1 MASQSDVAKLANV
14 SFMTVSRVVNGD
26 PRVKPETRER
36 VQRAIEELNYYPN
49 AIARAL
55 NRQRTMTIGLILQKL
70 EYVLSEPY
78 ISHLI
83 YHIEKALIPHDYDM
97 LVVSGEHRNGRDL
110 TLLFKQKKVD
120 GVIILGSQID
130 DPRIAALSADRSPS
144 VLLHAHSDLPFVS
157 CVDVDNYSIIE
168 YFIDYLAALG
178 HRRIAFIGGDSSVLD
193 AYQRLDA
200 YEACMA
206 KRCLPLEKDL
216 VFRGNWSSGS
226 GYEAFL
232 HFDKLRPR
240 PSAVIASNDHMA
252 IGFLK
257 AAYEHQVRIPEDLSL
272 VGIDDIE
279 MAAFTTPKLTTMRQP
294 MQTIASAAVETLIG
308 AMEDRDKPAS
318 HIILEAEPIIR
329 DSCGPNPTV

>member
-26 PRVKPETRER
+26 PRVKSETRER
-36 VQRAIEELNYYPN
+36 VQRAIEELGYYPN
-49 AIARAL
+49 SIARAL

-70 EYVLSEPY
+70 DFVLSEPY

-97 LVVSGEHRNGRDL
+97 LIVSGERRNGGDL

-120 GVIILGSQID
+120 GVIILGSQIG
-130 DPRIAALSADRSPS
+130 DPRLQALSENRYPS
-144 VLLHAHSDLPFVS
+144 VLLHAHSDLPCIS
-157 CVDVDNYSIIE
+157 CVDVNNYSIIE
-168 YFIDYLAALG
+168 YFIDYLAARG
-178 HRRIAFIGGDSSVLD
+178 HRRIGFISGDLSVLN

-200 YEACMA
+200 YEAYMM
-206 KRCLPLEKDL
+206 KRGLPFGKEL

-226 GYEAFL
+226 GFEAFL
-232 HFDKLRPR
+232 HFNELRPR

-257 AAYEHQVRIPEDLSL
+257 AAYEHQVRIPEEMSL

-279 MAAFTTPKLTTMRQP
+279 MSAFTTPKLTTMRQP

-308 AMEDRDKPAS
+308 AMGGKDKPAAR
-318 HIILEAEPIIR
+318 IVLEAEPVIR
-329 DSCGPNPTV
+329 DSCGFFSGA